1 MLTTRLACSHYRAS
15 GELMPTIT
23 HSVRSSDWA
32 EAQFQIL
39 RTAQI
44 IDSVREILRGQ
55 PSFN

>member
-1 MLTTRLACSHYRAS
+1 
-15 GELMPTIT
+15 MPTIT

-32 EAQFQIL
+32 EAQFQLL